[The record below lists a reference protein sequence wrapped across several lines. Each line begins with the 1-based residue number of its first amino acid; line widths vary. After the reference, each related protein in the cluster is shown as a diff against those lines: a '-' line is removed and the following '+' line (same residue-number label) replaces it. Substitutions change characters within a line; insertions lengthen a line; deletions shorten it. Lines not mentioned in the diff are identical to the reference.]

1 MIKAL
6 NEVFEQIDQTQV
18 EAKTFD
24 LLRQNEVA
32 AIPKRLQ
39 SFTDDVARQEER
51 ERELQRRFQELM
63 MEQEDLLKQT

>member
-6 NEVFEQIDQTQV
+6 NDVYEQVDQTQV
-18 EAKTFD
+18 EAKTFE

-39 SFTDDVARQEER
+39 SLTDDVARQEER
-51 ERELQRRFQELM
+51 ERDLQRRFQELYTERDDL
-63 MEQEDLLKQT
+63 MENA